1 MQTTEGEGTFMPE
14 VSQVPAVED
23 GWHTVPNKKKRGK
36 VHKTCTA
43 NWIEKIPCSPNC
55 TILQNYYYLHST
67 NENFRNFHSFK
78 AFATWLQSSN
88 ITVEK
93 FIYRRSENH
102 LKFYSKNSFDKPLIE
117 NHSCGPVT
125 KPSSDIEYQV
135 DLKYLK
141 KYKVIAD
148 LSKFII
154 SESIKTE
161 FKQEYYYITP
171 KFKQVIKSSN
181 PY

>member
-1 MQTTEGEGTFMPE
+1 MKISEIFIVLKLLLHGY
-14 VSQVPAVED
+14 
-23 GWHTVPNKKKRGK
+23 K
-36 VHKTCTA
+36 VV
-43 NWIEKIPCSPNC
+43 
-55 TILQNYYYLHST
+55 ILQWKS
-67 NENFRNFHSFK
+67 
-78 AFATWLQSSN
+78 
-88 ITVEK
+88 
-93 FIYRRSENH
+93 IYRRSENH

-125 KPSSDIEYQV
+125 KPSSDIEYQA

-161 FKQEYYYITP
+161 FKPEYYYITP